1 MSGKNKKT
9 LLFAPCA
16 YDLAETTR
24 MIEIAKGIR
33 KHESAGK
40 VFDIQFIAD
49 GGNLE
54 HLIEEEGF
62 PLKKMEP
69 RLTQEQIQHIA
80 EVDSIDNVSP
90 ALSQK
95 VLIEKIENEVEYFRG
110 LEPTAVITGS
120 YMTIS
125 VTCRILHIPLVWVI
139 QSTWLEGFFTQGA
152 GMTDGIKFKLVK
164 KTADWLVLVFINLWI
179 RIGFLSPIE

>member
-1 MSGKNKKT
+1 MNGKNKKI
-9 LLFAPCA
+9 LVFAPCA
-16 YDLAETTR
+16 YDMAETTR

-33 KHESAGK
+33 HHELASK

-69 RLTQEQIQHIA
+69 RLTEEQIQHIA
-80 EVDSIDNVSP
+80 EVDRGENFSP
-90 ALSQK
+90 ALPQK
-95 VLIEKIENEVEYFRG
+95 ELIEKIENEVEYFKG
-110 LEPTAVITGS
+110 LKPTAVVTGS

-125 VTCRILHIPLVWVI
+125 VTCRILHIPLV
-139 QSTWLEGFFTQGA
+139 
-152 GMTDGIKFKLVK
+152 
-164 KTADWLVLVFINLWI
+164 VLFSLL
-179 RIGFLSPIE
+179 GSKGSLPKEPE